1 MCQCVGGLEPYFI
14 YVNDLHQSTFQHNIR
29 GALFQM
35 RRCNVES
42 RLMKGKQ
49 MTMKGSKHTRI
60 WLQYFLTKPDR
71 HPHSHPSFSR
81 THYYFKHFL
90 RYLGELL
97 VRVFRPENS
106 FSFYYLSLSVK
117 FCSFFKN
124 FCLNYPGETL
134 IPPHSQLQIGTT
146 KHSSLLHL
154 HCVNTKQSR

>member
-42 RLMKGKQ
+42 RLMRADDHERKQ
-49 MTMKGSKHTRI
+49 KYEHLI
-60 WLQYFLTKPDR
+60 AIFLDKTR

-90 RYLGELL
+90 RYWMNELL

-106 FSFYYLSLSVK
+106 FSFYNLSQSVK
-117 FCSFFKN
+117 FCAFFLN

-134 IPPHSQLQIGTT
+134 IPPHSQLQTGTT

>member
-14 YVNDLHQSTFQHNIR
+14 YINQ
-29 GALFQM
+29 LFNTISEELYAKCDVATL
-35 RRCNVES
+35 RADWW
-42 RLMKGKQ
+42 KQ
-49 MTMKGSKHTRI
+49 ITMKGSKNTSI

-90 RYLGELL
+90 RYWMNELL

-106 FSFYYLSLSVK
+106 FSFYYLSLK
-117 FCSFFKN
+117 FCSFFKI
-124 FCLNYPGETL
+124 FCWIIRERLH

-154 HCVNTKQSR
+154 HFVNTKQSR